1 MGRVRITSR
10 IMPWTVEQGRKA
22 DLAVLKMA
30 VDIDR
35 VAKMLAPHETGAL
48 QSSGTVERIGQAH
61 YQVRYGGGSVPY
73 ARRRHFENKRNP
85 GTLLYLERAG
95 DSTARN
101 ARRYMAGI

>member
-1 MGRVRITSR
+1 
-10 IMPWTVEQGRKA
+10 MPWTVEQGRKA

-61 YQVRYGGGSVPY
+61 YQVR
-73 ARRRHFENKRNP
+73 
-85 GTLLYLERAG
+85 
-95 DSTARN
+95 
-101 ARRYMAGI
+101 